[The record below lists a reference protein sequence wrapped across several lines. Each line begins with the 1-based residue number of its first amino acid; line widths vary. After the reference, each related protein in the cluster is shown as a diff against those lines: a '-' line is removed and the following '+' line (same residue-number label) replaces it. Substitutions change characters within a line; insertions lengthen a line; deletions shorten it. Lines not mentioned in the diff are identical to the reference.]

1 MEFIHGEDLVK
12 FTRKEKL
19 LPLRDVLSI
28 TAQVADALGFAH
40 GSNVVHRDIKP
51 ANIMLL
57 KDTKDIKVTDFGIA
71 RITSSSKTKT
81 GVILGTPSYMSPE
94 QVSGKKVD
102 GRSDIFSLGV
112 VLFELLTGQKPFAS
126 EDITSLMY
134 QITREKHPSV
144 REINPKIPPVVE
156 KIIDKALI
164 KKVDQRYQKAELIAE
179 HLRKVVERIDQLKK
193 DKASKQ

>member
-1 MEFIHGEDLVK
+1 
-12 FTRKEKL
+12 
-19 LPLRDVLSI
+19 
-28 TAQVADALGFAH
+28 
-40 GSNVVHRDIKP
+40 P

-57 KDTKDIKVTDFGIA
+57 KDTGNIKVTDFGIA

-94 QVSGKKVD
+94 QVSGKKID

-112 VLFELLTGQKPFAS
+112 VLFEMLTGQKPFAS

-134 QITREKHPSV
+134 QITREKPPSV
-144 REINPKIPPVVE
+144 REIKPKIPPVLE

-164 KKVDQRYQKAELIAE
+164 KEVNQRYQKAGLMAE

-193 DKASKQ
+193 NKASKQ

>member
-1 MEFIHGEDLVK
+1 
-12 FTRKEKL
+12 
-19 LPLRDVLSI
+19 
-28 TAQVADALGFAH
+28 
-40 GSNVVHRDIKP
+40 
-51 ANIMLL
+51 
-57 KDTKDIKVTDFGIA
+57 
-71 RITSSSKTKT
+71 
-81 GVILGTPSYMSPE
+81 MSPE